1 MSATSAQIFR
11 FLWFKPSLP
20 KATDSNHIFFFQWSK
35 EFNAMYNGIGFFSRK
50 IWQLSCNSKI
60 ETSPK
65 ANRGNH
71 QINISCSLIWQL
83 HPWNIFQK
91 KSISW
96 KAAEQLRRKFFIKN
110 PAVSSFYK
118 SEFKIWA
125 GLGRLG
131 RLGSFKFIFWKVFLF
146 FEITSFC
153 QPKCACCI
161 FH

>member
-1 MSATSAQIFR
+1 MFVDLTTS
-11 FLWFKPSLP
+11 SLKHFP
-20 KATDSNHIFFFQWSK
+20 
-35 EFNAMYNGIGFFSRK
+35 
-50 IWQLSCNSKI
+50 
-60 ETSPK
+60 
-65 ANRGNH
+65 
-71 QINISCSLIWQL
+71 
-83 HPWNIFQK
+83 K

-146 FEITSFC
+146 FYFLRLQVFASPNVHAVHCTNRDSSHGAAVAERYCFPCQRWKVVWTRFLEICYLLSFREF
-153 QPKCACCI
+153 PVMN
-161 FH
+161 